1 MTTHHRAW
9 YEDGSPNR
17 ATRTMFVRCTARL
30 PCCQAVAETTAGAW
44 AASMDSEKQNTQGT
58 PDEDEA
64 ADTASGGA
72 PDAPDTTD
80 DEDRPVDNPSGG

>member
-1 MTTHHRAW
+1 MMAMV
-9 YEDGSPNR
+9 
-17 ATRTMFVRCTARL
+17 ARCTARL
-30 PCCQAVAETTAGAW
+30 LCCQAVAETTVVAW

-58 PDEDEA
+58 PNEDEA

-72 PDAPDTTD
+72 PDAPDTTA